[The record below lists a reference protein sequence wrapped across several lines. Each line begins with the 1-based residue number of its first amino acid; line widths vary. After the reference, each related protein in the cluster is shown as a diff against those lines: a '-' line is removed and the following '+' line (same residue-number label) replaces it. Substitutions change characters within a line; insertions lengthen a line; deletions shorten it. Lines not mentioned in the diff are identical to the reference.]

1 MQYNERNRL
10 KSRVKAVS
18 VMQKKIKVLFVLT
31 EGWFFL
37 SHFRPLAE
45 AISSTTTH
53 SGTIVTTLGNTRPS
67 LEELQLET
75 ISLDF
80 ERASFNPFS
89 ALKLLWNLR
98 KILRKERPDIVHFIA
113 LKPIII
119 GGLAS
124 LFLREVSKVYHLTG
138 LGYLAKGKT
147 WLAKTKKNII
157 FRMAAFFTRQNN
169 SWLITENPDD
179 LAFLQKYGA
188 TKTNTSLFGG
198 AGVDPDYF
206 TPAKTRKSDQV
217 HIGYVGR
224 MIWSKGVDVLVE
236 AMNKLRERGISV
248 QLNLFGTPDLANP
261 KSISYETLERWSQ
274 LPNISWH
281 GGIND
286 VRKVWAKCEIAVVPT
301 RIGEGMPRAMLEA
314 AACARGLIVT
324 DVAGCR
330 HFVEPQKDG
339 LLVPPEDATALADA
353 IELLVANPRLRKT
366 LGENARKKI
375 LENYTEA
382 HVRSAILK
390 VYEQVRVNGKNET
403 GQ

>member
-1 MQYNERNRL
+1 MNK
-10 KSRVKAVS
+10 KS
-18 VMQKKIKVLFVLT
+18 KVLFVQT

-45 AISSTTTH
+45 AISSTQTY
-53 SGTIVTTLGNTRPS
+53 SGSIVTTIGSAGPS
-67 LEELQLET
+67 LEKLQLKV
-75 ISLDF
+75 IPLDF

-89 ALKLLWNLR
+89 ALKLVWNLR
-98 KILRKERPDIVHFIA
+98 KILREECPDIVHFIA

-124 LFLREVSKVYHLTG
+124 LFLPKTGKVFHLTG
-138 LGYLAKGKT
+138 LGYLVDGKT
-147 WLAKTKKNII
+147 WLARARQNLV
-157 FRMAAFFTRQNN
+157 FRMVALFTRQKNA
-169 SWLITENPDD
+169 WLITENPDD
-179 LAFLQKYGA
+179 LAFLQQYGA

-206 TPAKTRKSDQV
+206 TPAPGIKSDPV
-217 HIGYVGR
+217 RVAYVGR
-224 MIWSKGVDVLVE
+224 MIWSKGVDVLVK
-236 AMNKLRERGISV
+236 AATQLRERGISI
-248 QLNLFGTPDLANP
+248 QLDLFGTPDLANP
-261 KSISYETLERWSQ
+261 NSVSEETLDQWNQ
-274 LPNISWH
+274 LPNVSWH
-281 GGIND
+281 GRSLD
-286 VRKVWAKCEIAVVPT
+286 VREVWAQCEIAVMPT
-301 RIGEGMPRAMLEA
+301 RTREGMPRAMLEA

-330 HFVEPQKDG
+330 HFVERQKDG
-339 LLVPPEDATALADA
+339 LRVPPEDATALADA

-390 VYEQVRVNGKNET
+390 VYEQVRADKNLN
-403 GQ
+403 